1 MMRAMTARDEMKMKN
16 YEAIANAFH
25 REALGTC
32 FALLGDA
39 NMHMAGALSE
49 LGTSFIYTRHEH
61 GAVAAAASFAR
72 ATGKI
77 GFASVTC
84 GPGVTQLMTI
94 LPIAVR
100 ADLPVVVFAGEAP
113 LRKAWY
119 NQKIDQAPFVEAC
132 GARYFA
138 LHKPDQIISDIHHA
152 IAVAK
157 QQKTAVVIGVPFDL
171 QQDLYEGVLDEAL
184 SDEICQQP
192 ILCQPQDD
200 DIAKAAAWVESA
212 KRPILLA
219 GLGAVHASSHEAC
232 LALAE
237 KAGALL
243 ATTLPAKGYFHH
255 QDYSLGMAGG
265 FATEAAKEIF
275 AEADLVI
282 AVGARLAQHAFNGG
296 KLTPQAR
303 VIHLDIDPQTEVQG
317 RIAADLLVKADAKL
331 GVQALTDAITSKTG
345 WRDDEMKAK
354 TARALILPDDQH
366 TDDGLLHPMAVI
378 KALAPLIPADCHLI
392 NTSGHSAYYS
402 AHLNQHPQ
410 SHFTVIREFGAI
422 GNGTSF
428 ALGIAAAFAD
438 RPVILI
444 DGDGSALMHIQELE
458 TMARHELPILT
469 IVLNDGAY
477 GSEVHKLRSDGV
489 TLAGSVFGRPD
500 FAAIGDGFGVQGHQF
515 SALDDLPAKMAE
527 FLTSKKPQIWDIT
540 ISDTVASPQ
549 ILAAHKPS

>member
-1 MMRAMTARDEMKMKN
+1 MKY
-16 YEAIANAFH
+16 YEAIAEAFH
-25 REALGTC
+25 RENLGTC

-61 GAVAAAASFAR
+61 GAVAAATSFAR
-72 ATGKI
+72 ATGKV
-77 GFASVTC
+77 GFATVTC

-100 ADLPVVVFAGEAP
+100 AKLPVVVFAGEAP

-119 NQKIDQAPFVEAC
+119 NQKIEQAPFVEAC
-132 GARYFA
+132 GAHYVA
-138 LHKPDQIISDIHHA
+138 LHNPDQMIHDIHRA
-152 IAVAK
+152 IALAK
-157 QQKTAVVIGVPFDL
+157 EQKTAVVIGVPFDL
-171 QQDLYEGVLDEAL
+171 QQDVYHGTLDQPL
-184 SDEICQQP
+184 SDDIISLSEP
-192 ILCQPQDD
+192 CQPQDD
-200 DIAKAAAWVESA
+200 DIMQAAEWVNEA

-219 GLGAVHASSHEAC
+219 GLGAVDAQAHSAC
-232 LALAE
+232 LAFAD

-265 FATEAAKEIF
+265 FATEAAKKIF
-275 AEADLVI
+275 AESDLVV
-282 AVGARLAQHAFNGG
+282 AVGARLAHHAFNGG
-296 KLTPQAR
+296 ALTPHAR
-303 VIHLDIDPQTEVQG
+303 VIHLDLNPQLEVQG
-317 RIAADLLVKADAKL
+317 RKAADLLVKTDAKL
-331 GVQALTDAITSKTG
+331 GIEALTREISAQSG
-345 WRDDEMKAK
+345 WRDEMMKDK
-354 TARALILPDDQH
+354 TSQALILPDDQD
-366 TDDGLLHPMAVI
+366 TKDGLLHPMAVI
-378 KALAPLIPADCHLI
+378 KALSAVIPADCHII

-428 ALGIAAAFAD
+428 ALGVAAAFEG

-458 TMARHELPILT
+458 TMARHHLPILT
-469 IVLNDGAY
+469 IILNDGAY

-489 TLAGSVFGRPD
+489 TLAGSVFGRPN
-500 FAAIGDGFGVQGHQF
+500 FAAIGDGFGVAGHHMT
-515 SALDDLPAKMAE
+515 SLDDIAEKMNS
-527 FLTSKKPQIWDIT
+527 FLSGQAPQIWDVV
-540 ISDTVASPQ
+540 ISDTIASPQ
-549 ILAAHKPS
+549 ILAAHKAS

>member
-1 MMRAMTARDEMKMKN
+1 MKT
-16 YEAIANAFH
+16 YEAIAQAFH
-25 REALGTC
+25 RENLGTC

-61 GAVAAAASFAR
+61 GAVAAATSFAR
-72 ATGKI
+72 ATGKV
-77 GFASVTC
+77 GFATVTC

-100 ADLPVVVFAGEAP
+100 AKLPVVVFAGEAP
-113 LRKAWY
+113 VRKAWY

-132 GARYFA
+132 GARYIA
-138 LHKPDQIISDIHHA
+138 LHDADQMIRDIHRA
-152 IAVAK
+152 IAIAR
-157 QQKTAVVIGVPFDL
+157 QEKTAVVIGVPFDL
-171 QQDLYEGVLDEAL
+171 QQDPYHGELDDPL
-184 SDEICQQP
+184 SEEISGLSAPCEP
-192 ILCQPQDD
+192 RND
-200 DIAKAAAWVESA
+200 DIMQAASWVNDA
-212 KRPILLA
+212 KRPVLLA
-219 GLGAVHASSHEAC
+219 GLGAVDAKAHNAC
-232 LALAE
+232 LAFAD

-255 QDYSLGMAGG
+255 QNYSLGMAGG

-275 AEADLVI
+275 AQADLVI
-282 AVGARLAQHAFNGG
+282 AVGARLAHHAFNGG
-296 KLTPQAR
+296 ALTPHAR
-303 VIHLDIDPQTEVQG
+303 VIHLDLDPQLEVQG
-317 RIAADLLVKADAKL
+317 RKAADLLVKTDARL
-331 GVQALTDAITSKTG
+331 GMEALTSAITAQTG
-345 WRDDEMKAK
+345 WRDEAMKTK
-354 TARALILPDDQH
+354 TAQALILPDDQE
-366 TDDGLLHPMAVI
+366 TEDGLLHPMAVI
-378 KALAPLIPADCHLI
+378 KALSSLIPADCHLI

-428 ALGIAAAFAD
+428 ALGVAAAFQG

-489 TLAGSVFGRPD
+489 TLAGSVFGRPN
-500 FAAIGDGFGVQGHQF
+500 FAAIGDGFGLTGHHIT
-515 SALDDLPAKMAE
+515 SLEHLPEKMAS
-527 FLTSKKPQIWDIT
+527 FLANPRPHIWDIV
-540 ISDTVASPQ
+540 ISDTIASPQ
-549 ILAAHKPS
+549 ILAAHKPA